1 MILLEIKRRHDMSKS
16 DVKKLFN
23 SLDTAYDE
31 IPVPPEKG
39 RYMLCETDTDVSVVT
54 FEGTPS
60 FLLWKDQVIPSL
72 HLFLDLDV
80 RTLANRVIVDMGA
93 ISFVTNG
100 ADIMRPGIVDVSAS
114 ITENMFV
121 IVGDERHGKPLAI
134 GIALYDGETIA
145 AMSEGKAV
153 KNVHY
158 VGDPIWNLKV

>member
-1 MILLEIKRRHDMSKS
+1 MSKS
-16 DVKKLFN
+16 DVKRLFN
-23 SLDTAYDE
+23 ALDAAYED
-31 IPVPPEKG
+31 IPVPSEKG

-54 FEGTPS
+54 HGGTPT
-60 FLLWKDQVIPSL
+60 FLLWNDQVIPSL

-93 ISFVTNG
+93 IRFVTNG
-100 ADIMRPGIVDVSAS
+100 ADIMRPGIVDVSTT

-134 GIALYDGETIA
+134 GIALYDGGTIM
-145 AMSEGKAV
+145 AMDEGKVV